1 MIDLEC
7 MVGDTPAC
15 QIATYQVQYKTSCE
29 RVETVPERPLAERL
43 GYDLL
48 KKVNKAVREYDL
60 IGDGDRIVV
69 AVSGGG
75 DSLSLLQLLQMRQ
88 RSVPEKYDLIAVHIY
103 DDADADERLRMD
115 LEAWFQASEV
125 EYAFE
130 SLEVPADEPRPLS
143 CFRCA
148 WHRRKALFLAADRL
162 DCNKVAFGH
171 HADDVAETALLNLF
185 YSGRLESMEPRIEFF
200 GGKITV
206 IRPLIYVPKKE
217 LTRFAQASD
226 FPPPPPRCPN
236 SLTSRRARMQAIL
249 QELESDH
256 PGARSN
262 LLRALRR
269 AKRMEQ

>member
-1 MIDLEC
+1 VSGSKL
-7 MVGDTPAC
+7 G
-15 QIATYQVQYKTSCE
+15 E
-29 RVETVPERPLAERL
+29 R
-43 GYDLL
+43 LL
-48 KKVNKAVREYDL
+48 KKVNKAVHEYDL

-69 AVSGGG
+69 AVSGGS
-75 DSLSLLQLLQMRQ
+75 DSLSLLRLLQMRQ
-88 RSVPEKYDLIAVHIY
+88 RSVPEKVDLVAVHVY
-103 DDADADERLRMD
+103 DDAGPDERFHKD
-115 LEAWFQASEV
+115 LETWFQANGV

-130 SLEVPADEPRPLS
+130 PLEVPTDEPRPLS

-148 WHRRKALFLAADRL
+148 WHRRKALFLIADRL
-162 DCNKVAFGH
+162 NCNKVAFGH

-185 YSGRLESMEPRIEFF
+185 YSGRLESMEPRVEFF

-206 IRPLIYVPKKE
+206 IRPLVYVPKEE

-226 FPPPPPRCPN
+226 LPAPPPRCAN

-249 QELESDH
+249 QELERDH

-269 AKRMEQ
+269 VGILRRAKMEQ

>member
-1 MIDLEC
+1 M
-7 MVGDTPAC
+7 
-15 QIATYQVQYKTSCE
+15 
-29 RVETVPERPLAERL
+29 PERALAKRL
-43 GYDLL
+43 GYYLL
-48 KKVNKAVREYDL
+48 KKVNKAVHEYDL
-60 IGDGDRIVV
+60 IRDGDRIVA

-88 RSVPEKYDLIAVHIY
+88 RSMPEKVDLIAIHIY
-103 DDADADERLRMD
+103 DDASTDERLRTG
-115 LEAWFQASEV
+115 LEAWFQASGV

-130 SLEVPADEPRPLS
+130 PLEVPAGEPRPLT

-148 WHRRKALFLAADRL
+148 WHRRKALFLTADRL
-162 DCNKVAFGH
+162 NCNKVAFGH

-185 YSGRLESMEPRIEFF
+185 YSGRLETMEPRVEFF

-206 IRPLIYVPKKE
+206 VRPLIYAPKRE
-217 LTRFAQASD
+217 LTRFALASG

-256 PGARSN
+256 QGARSN

-269 AKRMEQ
+269 AKNKEQ